1 MSRYSLEEQ
10 EQLASLKAFWAKYGS
25 FILTVL
31 ILVFGAFALNN
42 GWKWWQAR
50 QSTEAVVVYERLEA
64 ATREGNLELAGQ
76 INKTLLEE
84 HAGSQYAQRGALI
97 TAKAYFDEGKLD
109 EAKAALQWASEEAKL
124 DEYAATARLMLSGI
138 LIEQSD
144 FEGAKAALS
153 ESYPGFEGLFHDRL
167 GDLALAQNDVETARK
182 EYELAQST
190 IQPDSPWKQVIE
202 RKISALPTTGEK
214 AND

>member
-50 QSTEAVVVYERLEA
+50 QSTEAVVVYEQLEA
-64 ATREGNLELAGQ
+64 AMREGNLELAGQ

-109 EAKAALQWASEEAKL
+109 EAKAALLWASEEAKL

-167 GDLALAQNDVETARK
+167 GDLALAQNDLETARK

-202 RKISALPTTGEK
+202 RKISALPKTGEK

>member
-50 QSTEAVVVYERLEA
+50 QSAEAVVVYEQLEA
-64 ATREGNLELAGQ
+64 AMREGNLELAGE

-167 GDLALAQNDVETARK
+167 GDLALAQNNIETARK

-202 RKISALPTTGEK
+202 RKISALPKTGEK

>member
-50 QSTEAVVVYERLEA
+50 QSAEAVVVYEQLEA
-64 ATREGNLELAGQ
+64 AMREGNLELAGQ

-144 FEGAKAALS
+144 FEGAKTALS

-202 RKISALPTTGEK
+202 RKISALPKTGEK

>member
-1 MSRYSLEEQ
+1 LSRYSLEEQ

-64 ATREGNLELAGQ
+64 ATRAGDLELVGQ
-76 INKTLLEE
+76 INKTLLDE
-84 HAGSQYAQRGALI
+84 HSGSQYAQRGALL
-97 TAKAYFDEGKLD
+97 TAKAYFDEGKLE
-109 EAKAALQWASEEAKL
+109 EAKTALQWASDNAKL
-124 DEYAATARLMLSGI
+124 DEYAATARLMLSAI

-144 FEGAKAALS
+144 FEGAKKALS
-153 ESYPGFEGLFHDRL
+153 ENYPGFEGLFHDRL
-167 GDLALAQNDVETARK
+167 GDLALAQKDVDTARK
-182 EYELAQST
+182 EYELALST
-190 IQPDSPWKQVIE
+190 IQADSPWKQVIE
-202 RKISALPTTGEK
+202 RKISALPKTGEK
-214 AND
+214 SND

>member
-50 QSTEAVVVYERLEA
+50 QSTEAVVVYERLQE
-64 ATREGNLELAGQ
+64 ATRAGDLELVGQ
-76 INKTLLEE
+76 INKALLDE
-84 HAGSQYAQRGALI
+84 HAGSQYAQRGALL
-97 TAKAYFDEGKLD
+97 TAKAYFDEGRLD
-109 EAKAALQWASEEAKL
+109 EAKAALQWAANESKL
-124 DEYAATARLMLSGI
+124 DEYAATARLLLSAI

-144 FEGAKAALS
+144 FEGAKKALS
-153 ESYPGFEGLFHDRL
+153 VNYPGFEGLFHDRL
-167 GDLALAQNDVETARK
+167 GDVALAQKDFATARK
-182 EYELAQST
+182 EYELALNT
-190 IQPDSPWKQVIE
+190 IQADSPWKQVIE
-202 RKISALPTTGEK
+202 RKISALPKTGEK
-214 AND
+214 SND

>member
-10 EQLASLKAFWAKYGS
+10 EQLASLKAFWSKSGN

-50 QSTEAVVVYERLEA
+50 QSSDSVVVYEKLQA
-64 ATREGNLELAGQ
+64 AVDQGDLELAGQ
-76 INKTLLEE
+76 IQKTLADE
-84 HAGSQYAQRGALI
+84 HARSPYAQRGALLA
-97 TAKAYFDEGKLD
+97 AKAYFDQGKLD
-109 EAKAALQWASEEAKL
+109 EAKAQLQWATQEARL
-124 DEYAATARLMLSGI
+124 DEYEATARLLLSAI

-144 FEGAKAALS
+144 FEGAKAALG
-153 ESYPGFEGLFHDRL
+153 ESLPGFEGLFHDRL
-167 GDLALAQNDVETARK
+167 GDLALAQKDVATARK

-190 IQPDSPWKQVIE
+190 IQADSPCKQVIE
-202 RKISALPTTGEK
+202 RKISALPKTGDQVNE
-214 AND
+214 